1 MVNLAPGSARP
12 RAAGTFELL
21 TGLMLVL
28 LFTISA
34 MLLFQ
39 LGIHYESPGGS
50 VLHKIHPATFLA
62 VFTLGFFILRHS
74 HPVVYANDLMKQHK
88 GTLIFLLGW
97 CLLLAYLIFVQKQP
111 FTPLIDTFLMP
122 VFVFL
127 ILLQLGEDSRHHLAL
142 LLHGLMFLNAA
153 IGYYEFLSGD
163 RLIPLMAGDLLLKD
177 EWRSSA
183 LFGHPLMNAS
193 LTGSYLLILAFGGGK
208 DLPVLS
214 RPLIMVMTLGAL
226 VVFGG
231 RASLVLSLLIIVLLG
246 LAKVMALASGSR
258 FGLGGAILVV
268 AAVPVLA
275 LVGLVLL
282 EAGFFDQLIGRFVND
297 KGSTVARFAMFDLF
311 HVLNMRDILF
321 GPDPGVIATEMKLQ
335 GLVGIESFWIAFV
348 LSYGLIISCVF
359 FAGLFFFL
367 ADVASEVRASGVL
380 IIIYYMLVASTSV
393 SLSAKITNF
402 GMFLALLLVMM
413 PRVRTLWVAP
423 AAGDPEFAGGQQGNG
438 SYWV

>member
-1 MVNLAPGSARP
+1 MSSSLAGPASSREPGV
-12 RAAGTFELL
+12 FELL
-21 TGLMLVL
+21 TGLVLIL

-50 VLHKIHPATFLA
+50 ALHKIHPATFLA
-62 VFTLGFFILRHS
+62 TFTLGFFILRYS
-74 HPVVYANDLMKQHK
+74 HPLVYANDLMKQHK
-88 GTLIFLLGW
+88 GTVIFLLSW
-97 CLLLAYLIFVQKQP
+97 VLLLAYLVFVQKQP

-122 VFVFL
+122 VFMFL
-127 ILLQLGEDSRHHLAL
+127 ILLQIGEDSRRHFAL

-163 RLIPLMAGDLLLKD
+163 RLIPLMAGDIPLND

-193 LTGSYLLILAFGGGK
+193 LTGSYLLILVFGGGK
-208 DLPVLS
+208 DLPAML
-214 RPLIMVMTLGAL
+214 RPLLILMTLGAL

-231 RASLVLSLLIIVLLG
+231 RASLVLSLLIVVLLG
-246 LAKVMALASGSR
+246 LGKVAVLASGGR
-258 FGLGGAILVV
+258 FALGGAVLVI
-268 AAVPVLA
+268 AAIPILA

-282 EAGFFDQLIGRFVND
+282 EVGFFDQLIGRFIND

-311 HVLNMRDILF
+311 HVLNLRDILL
-321 GPDPGVIATEMKLQ
+321 GPDPEVISTEMKLQ

-348 LSYGLIISCVF
+348 LSYGLIISIVF
-359 FAGLFFFL
+359 FTGLIFFL
-367 ADVASEVRASGVL
+367 VDVAGELRASGALV
-380 IIIYYMLVASTSV
+380 IIYYILVASTSV

-402 GMFLALLLVMM
+402 GMFLALLLVMI
-413 PRVRTLWVAP
+413 PRERTRWVAP
-423 AAGDPEFAGGQQGNG
+423 PARAYPPAGGHCGQR

>member
-1 MVNLAPGSARP
+1 M
-12 RAAGTFELL
+12 
-21 TGLMLVL
+21 TGLVLVL

-50 VLHKIHPATFLA
+50 ALHKIHPATFLA
-62 VFTLGFFILRHS
+62 VFTLGVFILRHS
-74 HPVVYANDLMKQHK
+74 HPLVYANDLMKQHK
-88 GTLIFLLGW
+88 GTLVFLLCW
-97 CLLLAYLIFVQKQP
+97 CLLLSYLILVQKQP

-127 ILLQLGEDSRHHLAL
+127 ILLQVQGGSRHKLAL

-153 IGYYEFLSGD
+153 IGYYEFFSGA
-163 RLIPLMAGDLLLKD
+163 RLIPLMAGELLLAD

-208 DLPVLS
+208 DLPPLL
-214 RPLIMVMTLGAL
+214 RPLMMIMTLGAL

-231 RASLVLSLLIIVLLG
+231 RVSLVLSLLVLALLG
-246 LAKVMALASGSR
+246 MATLAALAGGLR
-258 FGLGGAILVV
+258 FGLGGAMLVV

-275 LVGLVLL
+275 LAGFFLL
-282 EAGFFDQLIGRFVND
+282 EAGFFDQLMQRFADD
-297 KGSTVARFAMFDLF
+297 KGSAAARFAMFDLF
-311 HVLNMRDILF
+311 QVLNWRDILL
-321 GPDPGVIATEMKLQ
+321 GPDPGIIATQMKLQ

-348 LSYGLIISCVF
+348 LSYGLIISAVF
-359 FAGLFFFL
+359 FTGLIFFL
-367 ADVASEVRASGVL
+367 ADVAGALRAGGGL
-380 IIIYYMLVASTSV
+380 IILYYMLVASTSV
-393 SLSAKITNF
+393 SLSAKVTNF

-413 PRVRTLWVAP
+413 RRERTAGPQIPVRSPASARAADGRGCTWV
-423 AAGDPEFAGGQQGNG
+423 
-438 SYWV
+438 